1 MSRLIQLVLLLVLVS
16 SVPVQA
22 KDKQSSVEKA
32 IRDELSYD
40 GDKKGKGRPDNPGEH
55 GRKNAAQKQSQ
66 SSGKGSK
73 KNDSWE
79 DVIQDE
85 RDRDGKRNGNKPKK
99 SKQK

>member
-1 MSRLIQLVLLLVLVS
+1 MFRLIKLVLLLLLVS
-16 SVPVQA
+16 SVPAHA
-22 KDKQSSVEKA
+22 KDKQSSVEKS

-40 GDKKGKGRPDNPGEH
+40 RDSKGTGRPDNPGEH
-55 GRKNAAQKQSQ
+55 GRRNAAHKQSQ

-85 RDRDGKRNGNKPKK
+85 RDRGGKGNGQKPNK